1 MIILVALCLSLR
13 EKPDNHRR
21 KNGIADRLDTT
32 TATVRLQYRKVFLSL
47 GDQDIMKLEILMS
60 CMHQVD
66 DTLVQRSHIYG
77 DAVVINQCDTD
88 AYTQYP
94 TRDGLARMFSTTQ
107 RGLTKSRNMAIR
119 NSDADIC
126 LLSDDDEVFAPD
138 YAEKVIAAYESLP
151 QADVIIF
158 KMENREP
165 SFPDQMMRLRF
176 PKTMKV
182 SSWQISFRRQRLM
195 AAGVWFDELMGA
207 GSGNGAEEELKFL
220 TDCEKAGLQI
230 WYVPVVIA
238 AVAQQCSTWF
248 DGFTEQFF
256 EDRGGTT
263 RYIMGAPLAVAY
275 GVYYVVKKRN
285 MYADSL
291 APALAMK
298 AILRGIR
305 KNKITK
311 QARKLVKERNR

>member
-1 MIILVALCLSLR
+1 
-13 EKPDNHRR
+13 
-21 KNGIADRLDTT
+21 
-32 TATVRLQYRKVFLSL
+32 
-47 GDQDIMKLEILMS
+47 MKLEILMS

-66 DTLVQRSHIYG
+66 DTLIHGSHIYG

-88 AYTQYP
+88 EYAQYP

-107 RGLTKSRNMAIR
+107 RSLTKSRNMAIR
-119 NSDADIC
+119 NSDADVC

-165 SFPDQMMRLRF
+165 SFPDQVMRLRF

-195 AAGVWFDELMGA
+195 EAGVWGDVLTGA
-207 GSGNGAEEELKFL
+207 GAGNGAEEELKFL
-220 TDCEKAGLQI
+220 TDCERAGLQI
-230 WYVPVVIA
+230 WYVPAVIA
-238 AVAQQCSTWF
+238 TVAQQRSTWF

-256 EDRGGTT
+256 ENRGATT
-263 RYIMGAPLAVAY
+263 RYIMGMPLACAY
-275 GVYYVVKKRN
+275 GVYYVVKKRK
-285 MYADSL
+285 MYADSI
-291 APALAMK
+291 APARAMK
-298 AILRGIR
+298 ALLRGIR

-311 QARKLVKERNR
+311 QARQLAKVRKR